1 MENSFAAVHPE
12 LVCEWSDKNAP
23 LTPDDITY
31 GSKKLYWWKGPCGHE
46 WTASPKSRSAGEKCP
61 ICAGSRVVAGI
72 NDLKTLR
79 PNIASEWSEKNILS
93 PDEVTPGSHKKVL
106 WKGSCGH
113 EWTATVKSRIQGTG
127 CPYCSHNIVLPGF
140 NDLETLFPELAAE
153 WSDRNLPLKPSMVTA
168 YRNQKVWWR
177 CSKGHEWK
185 TLISTR
191 SYGSRCPYCSGIQI
205 LSGYN
210 DLATTHPELAQEWSE
225 RNDPLTPAEVNEKS
239 RNNVWWKC
247 SACGN
252 EYKAVVHSRVHGLK
266 CPVCTDRA
274 VLQGYNDLATTDPE
288 IAAEW
293 DYSRNTG
300 RCPSNISR
308 HSSERAWWICP
319 SGHAWNCKISGRTIE
334 GKNCKECEKEYLTL
348 LPQLAASYYAGR
360 QGLTANLNS
369 DTAIGVRM
377 EAFIPEVRLAIDVWS
392 ASKENSI
399 KEFLC
404 RKNGIIYVIVPDGIA
419 AKETEVLRK
428 VIKAFGEA
436 HIYIS
441 SDTEKD
447 AAFIRERFF
456 IWKRKHNH

>member
-12 LVCEWSDKNAP
+12 LVCEWSQKNAP
-23 LTPDDITY
+23 LTPYDITY
-31 GSKKLYWWKGPCGHE
+31 GSNKLYWWKGPCGHE
-46 WTASPKSRSAGEKCP
+46 WSASPKSRSAGEKCP
-61 ICAGSRVVAGI
+61 ICAGSRVVSGI

-79 PNIASEWSEKNILS
+79 PDIASEWSEKNELR

-113 EWTATVKSRIQGTG
+113 EWIAAVKSRVQGTG

-140 NDLETLFPELAAE
+140 NDLETLFPDLAAE
-153 WSDRNLPLKPSMVTA
+153 WSDRNLPLKPNMVTA
-168 YRNQKVWWR
+168 YRNQKVWWH

-205 LSGYN
+205 LPGFN

-266 CPVCTDRA
+266 CPVCADRA

-293 DYSRNTG
+293 DYSRNH
-300 RCPSNISR
+300 NIYTVT
-308 HSSERAWWICP
+308 AD
-319 SGHAWNCKISGRTIE
+319 
-334 GKNCKECEKEYLTL
+334 
-348 LPQLAASYYAGR
+348 PQ
-360 QGLTANLNS
+360 S
-369 DTAIGVRM
+369 DRVHRS
-377 EAFIPEVRLAIDVWS
+377 PES
-392 ASKENSI
+392 
-399 KEFLC
+399 
-404 RKNGIIYVIVPDGIA
+404 
-419 AKETEVLRK
+419 
-428 VIKAFGEA
+428 
-436 HIYIS
+436 
-441 SDTEKD
+441 
-447 AAFIRERFF
+447 
-456 IWKRKHNH
+456 